1 MTDQTQHIATPT
13 SEPAKPARKRVG
25 GGILGLTRKDFALLV
40 IVILLTVLAPF
51 LLNPFPTDSAMAQF
65 NAGYPDLMQRFVIF
79 GIFAI
84 GFNILFGL
92 TGYLSFGHAAFLGVG
107 SYSCVWMF
115 KLLGYNVLPGIGLA
129 IIISGLFALLIGFIS
144 LRRSGIYFSIL
155 TLAFAQMSFAL
166 AYSVLSNP
174 KFNLTNGETG
184 LQVYTNDPQIFHN
197 PATTVNAP
205 HIFGLAMRETETLSL
220 GRWDFQFNVGYY
232 LSAFFMVI
240 CFYLAIRLFRSPFGM
255 MLRAVKSN
263 QQRLNYTGLNPK
275 PYTLAAFVISGMYA
289 GLAGGLLSAMD
300 PLAGAERMQWTASGE
315 VVLMT
320 ILGGAGTLIGPVL
333 GAGFIKY
340 FENIFSKINESTLQA
355 WFAFMPDG
363 MQDVVVAIV
372 YPFVGKGWNL
382 TLGLLFMV
390 VVIFLPGG
398 LVQGGQKIATVFRRD
413 RKASGVED
421 DAAEQRQAGE

>member
-1 MTDQTQHIATPT
+1 M
-13 SEPAKPARKRVG
+13 
-25 GGILGLTRKDFALLV
+25 LGLNKKDTSLLV
-40 IVILLTVLAPF
+40 IVAVLAILAPF
-51 LLNPFPTDSAMAQF
+51 ILNPFPTDSSLAQF
-65 NAGYPDLMQRFVIF
+65 NAGYPDLMQKFVIF

-92 TGYLSFGHAAFLGVG
+92 TGYLSFGHAAFLGIG
-107 SYSCVWMF
+107 SYAAVWIY
-115 KLLGYNVLPGIGLA
+115 KLLTFTVIPAVLLSVVMAGI
-129 IIISGLFALLIGFIS
+129 FALLIGYVS

-184 LQVYTNDPQIFHN
+184 LQVYASDPQWLHRDSLPDF
-197 PATTVNAP
+197 P
-205 HIFGLAMRETETLSL
+205 HLFGLSMGSTYKMPIGAWE
-220 GRWDFQFNVGYY
+220 FQFNVAYY
-232 LSAFFMVI
+232 FCALILIAS
-240 CFYLAIRLFRSPFGM
+240 FYFSIRLFRSPFGM

-263 QQRLNYTGLNPK
+263 QQRMNYTGLNSR

-289 GLAGGLLSAMD
+289 GLAGGLLAATD

-320 ILGGAGTLIGPVL
+320 ILGGTGTLIGPII

-340 FENIFSKINESTLQA
+340 CENIFSKINDNVLHQ

-363 MQDVVVAIV
+363 IEDAMVFIV
-372 YPFVGKGWNL
+372 HPFVGKGWHL
-382 TLGLLFMV
+382 TLGLLFML

-398 LVQGGQKIATVFRRD
+398 LVEGGQRIARRFG
-413 RKASGVED
+413 RKKATDEATE
-421 DAAEQRQAGE
+421 AAKTPAE

>member
-1 MTDQTQHIATPT
+1 MF
-13 SEPAKPARKRVG
+13 
-25 GGILGLTRKDFALLV
+25 GLDKKDTTLLLV
-40 IVILLTVLAPF
+40 VAALTMLAPF
-51 LLNPFPTDSAMAQF
+51 LLNPFPTESGMAQF
-65 NAGYPDLMQRFVIF
+65 NAGYPDLMQKFVIF

-107 SYSCVWMF
+107 SYAAVWIF
-115 KLLGYNVLPGIGLA
+115 KLFTYNVFPA
-129 IIISGLFALLIGFIS
+129 ILLSVIVAALFSLLIGFVS

-155 TLAFAQMSFAL
+155 TLAFPQMSFAL

-184 LQVYTNDPQIFHN
+184 LQVYADDPQRFHREGL
-197 PATTVNAP
+197 PDLP
-205 HIFGLAMRETETLSL
+205 HLFGLSMRSTHTMEIGAWSF
-220 GRWDFQFNVGYY
+220 DFNVGYY
-232 LSAFFMVI
+232 LCAIVMLVT
-240 CFYLAIRLFRSPFGM
+240 FYLSVRIFRSPFGM

-263 QQRLNYTGLNPK
+263 QQRMNYTGLNTR

-289 GLAGGLLSAMD
+289 GLAGGLLAAMD

-320 ILGGAGTLIGPVL
+320 ILGGAGTLIGPIL

-340 FENIFSKINESTLQA
+340 FENIFSKINDNVLHQ
-355 WFAFMPDG
+355 WFSFMPDG
-363 MQDVVVAIV
+363 IEDFMVFIV
-372 YPFVGKGWNL
+372 HPFVGKGWHL
-382 TLGLLFMV
+382 TLGILFML

-398 LVQGGQKIATVFRRD
+398 LVDGGQRIGRWLRSRGQK
-413 RKASGVED
+413 ED
-421 DAAEQRQAGE
+421 KTTGTTEPAE